1 MPAEF
6 WADCERQVS
15 LGASW
20 GRDAKL
26 NAPWCRDVGGI
37 DDEVGWMV
45 ARGRRCPML
54 ELRLEL
60 QRASSCLPAWS
71 SSQASKAVS
80 VVRRLTDAR
89 QSQNIPARLFPRTTH
104 IRFRS
109 ATLLSAEQSPET
121 GSSHLSS
128 PQSCLPPPNS
138 PFWAPPP
145 APSASSSWC
154 ITSRRLRKRYAQR
167 MLTTDHYKL
176 MRL

>member
-26 NAPWCRDVGGI
+26 DAPWCRDVGGI

-71 SSQASKAVS
+71 SSQASKAVR

-121 GSSHLSS
+121 GSSHLLLHNHVHRIQAHPSGHHRRRHRHRHHGA
-128 PQSCLPPPNS
+128 LPAEGRES
-138 PFWAPPP
+138 GTL
-145 APSASSSWC
+145 SAC
-154 ITSRRLRKRYAQR
+154 
-167 MLTTDHYKL
+167 
-176 MRL
+176 